1 MYMVLKVYNL
11 QPIKYHIFNSL
22 VEPLRLSMTAK
33 NYFIY
38 QIVGLFF
45 ILLKFLEKLENFK
58 SVKDYNDFLSL
69 CVLSIFPI

>member
-1 MYMVLKVYNL
+1 MVLKVYNL

-22 VEPLRLSMTAK
+22 VESLRLSVTAK

-38 QIVGLFF
+38 QILGLFF